1 MEESDTTRSDRKSYL
16 TTFMENDLIKPWKQL
31 QLPPKRVSVP
41 KRVANFVTC
50 TNEEPT
56 TVEHQVGTSPSTSVK
71 TKGCCQFCQK
81 ELSAFKETIMDTV
94 SEVKKQVRKLK
105 RTSSSGVVQPA
116 LELTQLEKEWR
127 KLISNST
134 SDAAAFY

>member
-1 MEESDTTRSDRKSYL
+1 
-16 TTFMENDLIKPWKQL
+16 
-31 QLPPKRVSVP
+31 
-41 KRVANFVTC
+41 
-50 TNEEPT
+50 
-56 TVEHQVGTSPSTSVK
+56 
-71 TKGCCQFCQK
+71 
-81 ELSAFKETIMDTV
+81 MDTV

>member
-1 MEESDTTRSDRKSYL
+1 MHQGQVTVLVHNLRSRL
-16 TTFMENDLIKPWKQL
+16 NLFNLFFFL
-31 QLPPKRVSVP
+31 Q
-41 KRVANFVTC
+41 
-50 TNEEPT
+50 
-56 TVEHQVGTSPSTSVK
+56 
-71 TKGCCQFCQK
+71 GCCQFCQK

-116 LELTQLEKEWR
+116 LEVTQLEKEWR

>member
-1 MEESDTTRSDRKSYL
+1 MQGLWILRYHKNETEIACTSAL
-16 TTFMENDLIKPWKQL
+16 TLNLICFFL
-31 QLPPKRVSVP
+31 Q
-41 KRVANFVTC
+41 
-50 TNEEPT
+50 
-56 TVEHQVGTSPSTSVK
+56 
-71 TKGCCQFCQK
+71 GCCQFCQK

-105 RTSSSGVVQPA
+105 RTSSSGVVQPT

-127 KLISNST
+127 KLIANST